1 MHISKRL
8 RHTWLIPLALLFVV
22 SLGTVKATD
31 LNPAAINIKLPK
43 DLTWTEN
50 PAGNAVAVLRGDPT
64 KPGPYILL
72 NRWHAHHMSHPHFH
86 PNDRYIT
93 VISGTWWVGTG
104 TKFDPNSTV
113 PLPPGSYVTHFAKQ
127 IHYDGAKDED
137 TVLEIVGDGPAPS
150 IDAEVK

>member
-1 MHISKRL
+1 MSLNRIFR
-8 RHTWLIPLALLFVV
+8 RTRPLAFAILSVV
-22 SLGTVKATD
+22 TLGSVKATD
-31 LNPAAINIKLPK
+31 LNPTAINVKLPK
-43 DLTWTEN
+43 DIAWVEN

-72 NRWHAHHMSHPHFH
+72 NRWHPHHMSHPHYH
-86 PNDRYIT
+86 PNDRFIT

-104 TKFDPNSTV
+104 TKFAPNSTV